1 MILVRVIIELDSIIR
16 KVHTLQKSPTSSHET
31 ILTKKNQI
39 LFDSAMK
46 ERVRFV
52 VEDQAGFFFFLGLR
66 CRGRIYLVGTVNK
79 RSPKNGFECLS
90 KVSPFA
96 KSNLPFVLASLD
108 IYNITP
114 VRFLALSV
122 YPCIAS
128 FESQSGN
135 FRLL

>member
-52 VEDQAGFFFFLGLR
+52 VEDQAGFFFF
-66 CRGRIYLVGTVNK
+66 
-79 RSPKNGFECLS
+79 
-90 KVSPFA
+90 
-96 KSNLPFVLASLD
+96 
-108 IYNITP
+108 
-114 VRFLALSV
+114 
-122 YPCIAS
+122 
-128 FESQSGN
+128 
-135 FRLL
+135 